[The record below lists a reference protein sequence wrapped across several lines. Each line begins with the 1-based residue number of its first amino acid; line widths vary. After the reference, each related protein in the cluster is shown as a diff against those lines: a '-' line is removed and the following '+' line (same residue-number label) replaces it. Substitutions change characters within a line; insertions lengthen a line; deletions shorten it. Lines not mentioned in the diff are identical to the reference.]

1 MLALT
6 EIFRHPSL
14 ETPPGDSIHPY
25 IAQAIGR
32 CASPTPLQKSCVWL
46 CSEQSTGIGFSCWS
60 PVILNRC
67 ERGQLLLWS
76 PPPPTP
82 KSECSSQPG
91 ATRCVLGPQGQEVFR
106 EQFTGRGWQSLLR
119 DPISPWKDLLVTGG
133 CLPWHSL
140 LAVFLL
146 EKNFSTPICPHSTCC
161 LSFA

>member
-1 MLALT
+1 MLALM

-14 ETPPGDSIHPY
+14 EILPGDSIHPY

-32 CASPTPLQKSCVWL
+32 RASPTPLQKSCLWL

-67 ERGQLLLWS
+67 KRGQLLLWS
-76 PPPPTP
+76 PHS
-82 KSECSSQPG
+82 KSECSRQPG

-106 EQFTGRGWQSLLR
+106 EQVTDRGRQSLFR

-146 EKNFSTPICPHSTCC
+146 EKNFSTPIRLHSTCY